1 MKNPFYFL
9 FCILIFLTACKQEPK
24 NSNEKIPV
32 AENEKSISTDDT
44 ISKVENAKMEQKV
57 DLKNQKKTL
66 PFPPPPPSDFD
77 ENESSFLI
85 KNMDDGTPSGN
96 VYSLDGI
103 QEGDVVQEEPS
114 GRTNLRANQQDEP
127 YTIVDENA
135 EFPGGKIKFDEYIK
149 KNMKLT
155 SEMEVSGKCY
165 LRFVVD
171 VDGSISNI
179 VILKGHP
186 HCPECDKEAKRLVQ
200 NMPNWIPA
208 KVNGKQVKSYYVVP
222 IKFLM

>member
-9 FCILIFLTACKQEPK
+9 FSILIFLTACKQEPK

-32 AENEKSISTDDT
+32 SENVKSISTDDT
-44 ISKVENAKMEQKV
+44 ISKVENAKMEQKA
-57 DLKNQKKTL
+57 DAKNQKKSL
-66 PFPPPPPSDFD
+66 PFLPPPIAVFD
-77 ENESSFLI
+77 EYEPPLAVERI
-85 KNMDDGTPSGN
+85 DEYQPSGN
-96 VYSLDGI
+96 VYSPDGI
-103 QEGDVVQEEPS
+103 QEGDVVQEEPI
-114 GRTNLRANQQDEP
+114 GRTNLRVNNEDEP

-135 EFPGGKIKFDEYIK
+135 EFPGGKIKFDEYIE

-165 LRFVVD
+165 LRFVVGI
-171 VDGSISNI
+171 DGSISNV
-179 VILKGHP
+179 VILRGHSN
-186 HCPECDKEAKRLVQ
+186 CPDCNKEAKRLVQ

-208 KVNGKQVKSYYVVP
+208 KVNGKQVKSYYVAP

>member
-9 FCILIFLTACKQEPK
+9 FSILIFLTACKQEPK
-24 NSNEKIPV
+24 NSVDKIPV
-32 AENEKSISTDDT
+32 SENVKSISTDDT
-44 ISKVENAKMEQKV
+44 ISKVENAKMEQKE

-85 KNMDDGTPSGN
+85 KNMDDGTPSGI
-96 VYSLDGI
+96 VYSPDGI
-103 QEGDVVQEEPS
+103 QEGDVVQEEPI
-114 GRTNLRANQQDEP
+114 GRTNLRVNNEDEP